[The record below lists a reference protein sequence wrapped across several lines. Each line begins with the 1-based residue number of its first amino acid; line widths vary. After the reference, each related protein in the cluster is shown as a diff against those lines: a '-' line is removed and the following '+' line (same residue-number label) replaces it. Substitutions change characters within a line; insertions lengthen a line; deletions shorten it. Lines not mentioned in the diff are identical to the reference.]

1 MPKKI
6 NSRQKGARYE
16 REISRYLNDRG
27 FPSHRGQQFSGG
39 KDSPDVVSPD
49 FPLHIEA
56 KFVER
61 LDLYGAMTQSI
72 RDAGEKPPCVV
83 HRKKNSESLIT
94 LKLEDFITI
103 LTKNENE

>member
-1 MPKKI
+1 MPV

-16 REISRYLNDRG
+16 REIARYLDENG

-72 RDAGEKPPCVV
+72 RDAGDKPPSVI
-83 HRKKNSESLIT
+83 HRRKNSESLIT
-94 LKLEDFITI
+94 MRLEDFISI
-103 LTKNENE
+103 LNQQEPNE

>member
-1 MPKKI
+1 MPI

-16 REISRYLNDRG
+16 REVAHFLSDHGFESR
-27 FPSHRGQQFSGG
+27 RGQQFSGG

-94 LKLEDFITI
+94 LRLSDFIQIITQNNN
-103 LTKNENE
+103 NE

>member
-1 MPKKI
+1 MPI

-16 REISRYLNDRG
+16 REIARYLEENG
-27 FPSHRGQQFSGG
+27 YPSHRGQQFSGG

-49 FPLHIEA
+49 FPCHIET

-83 HRKKNSESLIT
+83 HRKKNSESYIT
-94 LKLEDFITI
+94 LRLEDFMLI
-103 LTKNENE
+103 LNKQNQ

>member
-1 MPKKI
+1 MGKI

-16 REISRYLNDRG
+16 REIAHVLNDNG
-27 FPSHRGQQFSGG
+27 YPSHRGQQFSGG
-39 KDSPDVVSPD
+39 KDSPDVISPD

-56 KFVER
+56 KHVER

-83 HRKKNSESLIT
+83 HRKNNSESLIT
-94 LKLEDFITI
+94 LKLQDFLNIITQNN
-103 LTKNENE
+103 NE